1 MKHGSLL
8 APFLLEQCSIYGI
21 DRFMSMMQYGFTNQ
35 EVYTMKKIIAAI
47 VISLSLSA
55 CATLR
60 DFSKP
65 EVGADG
71 SREFRATNAI
81 GRCRC

>member
-1 MKHGSLL
+1 MRYGSRL
-8 APFLLEQCSIYGI
+8 APFLLAQCSIYGV
-21 DRFMSMMQYGFTNQ
+21 DRFLSSLQYDLTKQ
-35 EVYTMKKIIAAI
+35 EDYTMKKTIAAI

-55 CATLR
+55 CATLP
-60 DFSKP
+60 DFNKP

>member
-1 MKHGSLL
+1 MKHGSRL
-8 APFLLEQCSIYGI
+8 APFLLVQRSIYDV
-21 DRFMSMMQYGFTNQ
+21 DRFLSFRHYELTNQ
-35 EVYTMKKIIAAI
+35 EDCTMKKIIAAI
-47 VISLSLSA
+47 VIAISVSA
-55 CATLR
+55 CATLP
-60 DFSKP
+60 DFNKP